1 MRIEPVI
8 AVLPK
13 TAENRKKK
21 NFRALSSAKGCKQFP
36 SSMTAYGFGTQVEVD
51 DDVD

>member
-1 MRIEPVI
+1 MRFDSAA

-21 NFRALSSAKGCKQFP
+21 QSHPKFRKEL
-36 SSMTAYGFGTQVEVD
+36 QVASE
-51 DDVD
+51 